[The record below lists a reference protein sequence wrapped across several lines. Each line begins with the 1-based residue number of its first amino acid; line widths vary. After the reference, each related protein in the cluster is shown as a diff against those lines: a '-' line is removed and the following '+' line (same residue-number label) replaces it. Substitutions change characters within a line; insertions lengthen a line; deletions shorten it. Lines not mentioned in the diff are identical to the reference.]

1 MKSSPVIRYRE
12 SALAGSVLPTNPL
25 DPVKN
30 RIRGENIRL
39 NGAKYLLFPND
50 EVRIRSTVDR
60 AKDALQTR
68 TRGPEPG
75 ALAFRCYRSMES
87 FLHRLLN
94 MRSDF
99 PIWLRYILSFGL
111 VAIAFF
117 GKLLLDER
125 LGAYPFL
132 LFIPAILLAS
142 VLFNRGSGILATMA
156 AAVLA
161 IRHLLPGPVSSAPLP
176 LILFVITGLCIAGV
190 TELLRTTLRN
200 LADAKRYTEV
210 LLQELAHRTRNDL
223 ATIVS
228 ILRLQARS
236 ETNPAVQAAIAS
248 AVARVDVVAK
258 VHDRLRH
265 TADSSRIDLAPYIQ
279 SLCSSLADFHR
290 GVRTISI
297 GVRCETVQVRTS
309 QAASIGL
316 IVNELVTNC
325 FKYAYP
331 DGRSGAVEVDVRAKE
346 DRILVSVRDDGV
358 GCPAEIK
365 SGLGTRLINLL
376 TTQMKGTMTRNPL
389 PQGCEVQIAIERDA

>member
-1 MKSSPVIRYRE
+1 
-12 SALAGSVLPTNPL
+12 
-25 DPVKN
+25 
-30 RIRGENIRL
+30 
-39 NGAKYLLFPND
+39 
-50 EVRIRSTVDR
+50 
-60 AKDALQTR
+60 
-68 TRGPEPG
+68 
-75 ALAFRCYRSMES
+75 MET

-99 PIWLRYILSFGL
+99 PVWLRYVLTLGL

-117 GKLLLDER
+117 ATLLLDEP
-125 LGAYPFL
+125 LQTYPFFL
-132 LFIPAILLAS
+132 TILFAS
-142 VLFNRGSGILATMA
+142 VLFNRGSGILATFVA
-156 AAVLA
+156 A
-161 IRHLLPGPVSSAPLP
+161 LLTARPQFGAPASSTALP

-190 TELLRTTLRN
+190 TELLRTTLRH
-200 LADAKRYTEV
+200 LAEAKRYAEV
-210 LLQELAHRTRNDL
+210 LLEELAHRTRNDL

-258 VHDRLRH
+258 VHDRLRD
-265 TADSSRIDLAPYIQ
+265 TTDSSRIDLAPYIQ

-297 GVRCETVQVRTS
+297 GVRCDTIQLRAS

-325 FKYAYP
+325 FKYAFP
-331 DGRSGAVEVDVRAKE
+331 DGRSGAIEVDVRAKE
-346 DRILVSVRDDGV
+346 DRILIAVRDDGV
-358 GCPAEIK
+358 GCPAEVK

-376 TTQMKGTMTRNPL
+376 TTQMKGTMARIPL
-389 PQGCEVQIAIERDA
+389 PQGCEVQLTVARDA